1 MMFKKINQSPPLKQ
15 TKKKIWEK
23 AMSTQNNQNSDSLF
37 DETDDEEFEKL
48 LNEFISSEI
57 SEEDTETMASDYK
70 EAHQQQMKE
79 SSSSIDTI
87 STQNSKLYEE
97 ERNLFNA
104 HENFCNAI
112 YEIADKNQIQHPNFK
127 ITEDMLYPR
136 YKPYLGE
143 KFAYDTLAGWDILI
157 KAYPTRIMNI
167 NPGAKDEELLEYAE
181 KTTDET
187 LQLAIISYVETLIEL
202 ESCEIAYEKR
212 RLKAKRKKI
221 EREVIEEHQRRV
233 DKMKKYIDAIE
244 KKQFPINAE
253 KLINNYYKTSK
264 KDADGAFKVLTQNPA
279 TFAPIDVS
287 KIKARFF
294 GLIKAK
300 PEDGIRVNRELGN
313 FLKKLKV

>member
-1 MMFKKINQSPPLKQ
+1 
-15 TKKKIWEK
+15 
-23 AMSTQNNQNSDSLF
+23 MSDKDIDAEVQKHLNADSLF
-37 DETDDEEFEKL
+37 DDTDDEEFEKL

-57 SEEDTETMASDYK
+57 TEEDTETMAQDYK
-70 EAHQQQMKE
+70 EAHQKQAIKAQPTISAQE
-79 SSSSIDTI
+79 TTSSSS
-87 STQNSKLYEE
+87 SRLCEE
-97 ERNLFNA
+97 EQNLFDA
-104 HENFCNAI
+104 HKNFSTAI
-112 YEIADKNQIQHPNFK
+112 FQIADKNNIKHPSFK
-127 ITEDMLYPR
+127 ITEDLLYPR

-143 KFAYDTLAGWDILI
+143 KFAYDSLAGWDVMI

-181 KTTDET
+181 KTTDED
-187 LQLAIISYVETLIEL
+187 LQLAIISYVEILIEL

-221 EREVIEEHQRRV
+221 EREVIEEHQRRI
-233 DKMKKYIDAIE
+233 DRMRKYIKAIE
-244 KKQFPINAE
+244 EKQFPINAE
-253 KLINNYYKTSK
+253 RLITNYFKTSR
-264 KDADGAFKVLTQNPA
+264 KDADGAFKVLTNNPA

-300 PEDGIRVNRELGN
+300 PEDGIRINRELGN

>member
-1 MMFKKINQSPPLKQ
+1 
-15 TKKKIWEK
+15 
-23 AMSTQNNQNSDSLF
+23 MSSKNIDDEVQKHLNNESLF
-37 DETDDEEFEKL
+37 DDTDDEEFEKL

-57 SEEDTETMASDYK
+57 TEEDTETMAQDYK
-70 EAHQQQMKE
+70 EAHQKQTSTISTPE
-79 SSSSIDTI
+79 TAPSSSSR
-87 STQNSKLYEE
+87 LCEE
-97 ERNLFNA
+97 EKNLFDA
-104 HENFCNAI
+104 HSNFSSAI
-112 YEIADKNQIQHPNFK
+112 FLIADKNNIKRPTFK
-127 ITEDMLYPR
+127 ITEDLLYPR

-143 KFAYDTLAGWDILI
+143 KFAYDSLAGWDVMI

-187 LQLAIISYVETLIEL
+187 LQLAIISYVEILIEL

-221 EREVIEEHQRRV
+221 EREVIEEHQRRI
-233 DKMKKYIDAIE
+233 DRMKKYIKAIE
-244 KKQFPINAE
+244 EKQFPINAE
-253 KLINNYYKTSK
+253 KLINNYFKNSR
-264 KDADGAFKVLTQNPA
+264 KDADGAFKVLTNNPA

-300 PEDGIRVNRELGN
+300 PEDGIRINRELGN